1 MDRIGLVDYFKKI
14 SIFKVQN
21 FLKKSAKIYFVAQMK
36 RKTPEEE
43 EEEHDQVIES
53 KLTGPQLN
61 AVGVVELLRNL
72 PNGPFRL
79 FMSRVI

>member
-1 MDRIGLVDYFKKI
+1 
-14 SIFKVQN
+14 
-21 FLKKSAKIYFVAQMK
+21 MK